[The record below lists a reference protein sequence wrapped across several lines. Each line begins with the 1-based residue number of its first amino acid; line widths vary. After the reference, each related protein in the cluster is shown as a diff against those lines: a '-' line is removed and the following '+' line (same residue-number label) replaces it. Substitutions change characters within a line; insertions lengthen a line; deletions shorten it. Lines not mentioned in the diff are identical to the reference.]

1 MTLRLSVTL
10 SMKWLNFTIIKLT
23 CCLISGIL
31 IGIYY
36 PIDCNA
42 VLTSVGIGLVCWIVF
57 YLFTDRKVKQP
68 VLLGITTYMLMIS
81 VGVLVVTFHTH
92 KNHKNHYS
100 KVIDF
105 SITQD
110 VKIHV
115 FKTLKPT
122 KFHQKFLGK
131 IIVADSNVTTGV
143 VLINVDSTQT
153 VDIDNVLYAT
163 IKPTEIK
170 KPLNPHQFDYNA
182 YMKRQQVYHQ
192 VYLNANNS
200 LVITQKQSLF
210 GKANDI
216 RTRINKTLENHS
228 ISEKNLSIINAL
240 LLGQRQEVSKDTYK
254 SFTSSGAVHILAISG
269 LHIGLLLL
277 MLSILFKPI
286 TYFKHGKII
295 VSITIVMLLWTYAFI
310 VGLSASV
317 VRAVTMFSLFTIAL
331 YSNRISNTYNTLVIS
346 AFLLLL
352 WNPYYIFDIGFQ
364 MSYSAVFAIIWIKP
378 SFDNLWQPKLYI
390 GRKFWDVLS
399 VTLSA
404 QLGILPLSLFYFHQ
418 FPGLFFISNMVIIPL
433 LGFLLGLGIITLIFA
448 YFGWIPD
455 LLFQLFNQCITWLL
469 SFVEFISTHEDF
481 VFSELPFNTWNL
493 ITSFLFIIS
502 VILFWKAQSFK
513 RLMYVLLSIVCVQ
526 LAFIRNDW
534 HSQSEEFIVFNQ
546 YKTTFIGQKLGR
558 NFRFSAEQ
566 LKYNTSLD
574 AYVVNEFITSVKR
587 DSMKNVYKFKEK
599 NILIVD
605 QKEIYSTSF
614 KSDIVVLTAS
624 PKVNLER
631 LISVV
636 SPELIVIDNNNY
648 KSYVS
653 RWKETCLQNQ
663 IPVHIT
669 NEKGAYLLQ

>member
-10 SMKWLNFTIIKLT
+10 SMKWLDFTIIKLT

-42 VLTSVGIGLVCWIVF
+42 VLTSVGIGLVCWVVLF
-57 YLFTDRKVKQP
+57 FFTDRKVKQP
-68 VLLGITTYMLMIS
+68 VLLGITTYILMIS
-81 VGVLVVTFHTH
+81 VGVFVVTFHTH

-105 SITQD
+105 SIAQD
-110 VKIHV
+110 IKMHV
-115 FKTLKPT
+115 FKTLKST

-131 IIVADSNVTTGV
+131 IIAVDSNVTTGV
-143 VLINVDSTQT
+143 VLINIDSTQMI
-153 VDIDNVLYAT
+153 DIDDVLYVSV
-163 IKPTEIK
+163 KLNEIQ

-192 VYLNANNS
+192 VYLNNQNS
-200 LVITQKQSLF
+200 LVLSKYQTLY
-210 GKANDI
+210 GRANDI
-216 RTRINKTLENHS
+216 RKQINTTLKSNS
-228 ISEKNLSIINAL
+228 ISKENLSVINAL
-240 LLGQRQEVSKDTYK
+240 LLGQRQEVSKNTYK

-277 MLSILFKPI
+277 ILTVLFKPI

-295 VSITIVMLLWTYAFI
+295 VSITIVMLLWTYTFI
-310 VGLSASV
+310 VGMSASV
-317 VRAVTMFSLFTIAL
+317 VRAVTMFSLFTFAI
-331 YSNRISNTYNTLVIS
+331 YSNRITNTYNTLVIS

-378 SFDNLWQPKLYI
+378 LFDNLWRPKFYI
-390 GRKFWDVLS
+390 SRKLWDVFS

-404 QLGILPLSLFYFHQ
+404 QFGILPLSLFYFHQ
-418 FPGLFFISNMVIIPL
+418 FPGLFFITNIVIIPL

-448 YFGWIPD
+448 YLGWIPE
-455 LLFQLFNQCITWLL
+455 LLFQFFDQCISLL
-469 SFVEFISTHEDF
+469 LNFVQLISTQEDF
-481 VFSELPFNTWNL
+481 IFYELPFNTWNL

-526 LAFIRNDW
+526 LAFIRNEW

-546 YKTTFIGQKLGR
+546 YKTTFIGEKSGR
-558 NFRFSAEQ
+558 QFRYSAEN
-566 LKYNTSLD
+566 LKYTNSIDT
-574 AYVVNEFITSVKR
+574 YVVNEFIQSVER
-587 DSMKNVYKFKEK
+587 DSLKNVYKFKKK

-605 QKEIYSTSF
+605 NKGIYDTSF
-614 KSDIVVLTAS
+614 KPDIIVLTAS

-636 SPELIVIDNNNY
+636 NPELIVIDNNNY

-653 RWKETCLQNQ
+653 RWEETCLQNK
-663 IPVHIT
+663 IPFHHT
-669 NEKGAYLLQ
+669 KEQGAFVLR

>member
-1 MTLRLSVTL
+1 M
-10 SMKWLNFTIIKLT
+10 
-23 CCLISGIL
+23 
-31 IGIYY
+31 
-36 PIDCNA
+36 
-42 VLTSVGIGLVCWIVF
+42 
-57 YLFTDRKVKQP
+57 
-68 VLLGITTYMLMIS
+68 
-81 VGVLVVTFHTH
+81 
-92 KNHKNHYS
+92 
-100 KVIDF
+100 
-105 SITQD
+105 
-110 VKIHV
+110 
-115 FKTLKPT
+115 
-122 KFHQKFLGK
+122 
-131 IIVADSNVTTGV
+131 ADSNVTTGV

-192 VYLNANNS
+192 VYLNAKNS

-587 DSMKNVYKFKEK
+587 DSIKNVYKFKEK

-624 PKVNLER
+624 P
-631 LISVV
+631 
-636 SPELIVIDNNNY
+636 
-648 KSYVS
+648 
-653 RWKETCLQNQ
+653 
-663 IPVHIT
+663 
-669 NEKGAYLLQ
+669 